1 MSLPEKFLHVM
12 KDCAY
17 VRRQGENAH
26 YGYRYATAADVLEKV
41 NAALVSQ
48 GIISLARPVITA
60 AENVTA
66 ADGGAERRITVEM
79 NVTLTDTATG
89 ESLDITGYGCGQDR
103 GDKAVMKAQTAALK
117 YAYMLSLGISTGD
130 DPEADA
136 GLDDRTAPSTASCTA
151 PSAVAINDP
160 AAPPAAAADE
170 PSAPSATALASPAA
184 PGGITPAQQRVL
196 LSLVPQSGFTP
207 ADIKALIQ
215 KVFGVASSRD
225 LTWEQAAI
233 LIRTLREKVA
243 EDQMLA

>member
-26 YGYRYATAADVLEKV
+26 YGYRYATAADILEKV

-79 NVTLTDTATG
+79 NITLTDTATG

-136 GLDDRTAPSTASCTA
+136 GLDKRTAPA
-151 PSAVAINDP
+151 PVTSAEP
-160 AAPPAAAADE
+160 AAPPAATMSAPTVVAADE
-170 PSAPSATALASPAA
+170 PGAPPESPAA
-184 PGGITPAQQRVL
+184 PGSITPAQQRVL
-196 LSLVPQSGFTP
+196 LSLVPQSGFSP

-215 KVFGVASSRD
+215 KAFGVTSSRE
-225 LTWEQAAI
+225 LSWEEAAI
-233 LIRTLREKVA
+233 LIRTLREKVDVDKMFA
-243 EDQMLA
+243 

>member
-1 MSLPEKFLHVM
+1 MSLPEKFLRVM

-79 NVTLTDTATG
+79 NITLTDTATG

-136 GLDDRTAPSTASCTA
+136 GLDARTAPA
-151 PSAVAINDP
+151 PATSDEPV
-160 AAPPAAAADE
+160 APPAANMAAPAVAAADE
-170 PSAPSATALASPAA
+170 PGAPPESPAA
-184 PGGITPAQQRVL
+184 PGSITPAQQRVL
-196 LSLVPQSGFTP
+196 LSLVRQSGFTP
-207 ADIKALIQ
+207 ADMTALIQ
-215 KVFGVASSRD
+215 RSFGAASSRD
-225 LTWEQAAI
+225 LTWEQAAR
-233 LIRTLREKVA
+233 LISDLRKN
-243 EDQMLA
+243 

>member
-1 MSLPEKFLHVM
+1 MSLPEKFLRVM

-136 GLDDRTAPSTASCTA
+136 GLDERTAPA
-151 PSAVAINDP
+151 PVTSAEP
-160 AAPPAAAADE
+160 AAPPVAAMAVPAVVAADE
-170 PSAPSATALASPAA
+170 PGAPPESPAA
-184 PGGITPAQQRVL
+184 PGSITPAQQRVL
-196 LSLVPQSGFTP
+196 LSLVPQSGFSP

-215 KVFGVASSRD
+215 KAFGVTSSRE
-225 LTWEQAAI
+225 LSWEEAAI
-233 LIRTLREKVA
+233 LIRTLREKVEVDKMFA
-243 EDQMLA
+243 